1 MLSLTLQIACLCE
14 AVFNIV
20 MTYLYWKLPV
30 MMWSPVLLSEDV
42 RIEQKSISNRL
53 WAVMMS
59 VESIML
65 LHVYQSNST
74 DAMRSVYIGMLM
86 GEYLVAIAMFTT
98 GKLSLRRVGVWQFM
112 IGLSVFAAWR
122 HYALYYLL

>member
-1 MLSLTLQIACLCE
+1 MLSNTLQIACLCE

-42 RIEQKSISNRL
+42 RIEQKSISNSL
-53 WAVMMS
+53 WAMMMS
-59 VESIML
+59 VESTML
-65 LHVYQSNST
+65 LHVYWSNSIS
-74 DAMRSVYIGMLM
+74 ALRSVYIGMLM
-86 GEYLVAIAMFTT
+86 GEYFVAIAMLNT

-122 HYALYYLL
+122 HYALYYLI